1 MSILRNFDSYI
12 GETVEL
18 TASGNIKISGI
29 LIDTGSNIVVLYDGK
44 DFLYIP
50 LVHVHFIDFNSD
62 HTDPIDQPDQMPTW
76 IQDDQSISL
85 RKVLNNARG
94 VFTEIFVTSNQSIH
108 GYVTNV
114 MNDYF
119 TFFSPVHKT
128 MFIPLQHLKWLIPYP
143 HSHRPYSLSNADLPL
158 TPSNVPASR
167 TFEEQCKRH
176 IGKVAIFDMGK
187 HPNKIGKLVNVEN
200 GYVEI
205 IIARNK
211 TIFTNLQHVQTVQI
225 P

>member
-1 MSILRNFDSYI
+1 MNNFDNYI
-12 GETVEL
+12 GEQVEL
-18 TASGNIKISGI
+18 TASGNINLSGI
-29 LIDTGSNIVVLYDGK
+29 LVDTGANIIVLYDGK

-50 LVHVHFIDFNSD
+50 LVHVHYLDFNSD
-62 HTDPIDQPDQMPTW
+62 DSESIAQPNQLPSW
-76 IQDDQSISL
+76 IQDNDSISL
-85 RKVLNNARG
+85 RKILYNAKG
-94 VFTEIFVTSNQSIH
+94 VFSEIFVTSNQSIH

-143 HSHRPYSLSNADLPL
+143 HNHRPYSLSNENLPL
-158 TPSNVPASR
+158 TPSAIPASR

-176 IGKVAIFDMGK
+176 IGKVAVFDLGK
-187 HPNKIGKLVNVEN
+187 HPNKVGKLVNVQN

-205 IIARNK
+205 VIARNK
-211 TIFTNLQHVQTVQI
+211 TIYTNLQHIKSVQF

>member
-1 MSILRNFDSYI
+1 MSILNNFDNYI
-12 GETVEL
+12 GEHVKM
-18 TASGNIKISGI
+18 TASGKVLLSGI
-29 LIDTGSNIVVLYDGK
+29 LVDTGSNIVVLYDGQ

-50 LVHVHFIDFNSD
+50 LVHVHYLDFNSD
-62 HTDPIDQPDQMPTW
+62 DGETINPPDHMPTW
-76 IQDDQSISL
+76 IQEDHSISL
-85 RKVLNNARG
+85 RKILTNAKG

-143 HSHRPYSLSNADLPL
+143 YSHRPYSLSNKDLPL

-176 IGKVAIFDMGK
+176 LGKVAIFDMGK
-187 HPNKIGKLVNVEN
+187 HPNKIGKLVKVEN

-211 TIFTNLQHVQTVQI
+211 TIFTNLQHVQTVQF